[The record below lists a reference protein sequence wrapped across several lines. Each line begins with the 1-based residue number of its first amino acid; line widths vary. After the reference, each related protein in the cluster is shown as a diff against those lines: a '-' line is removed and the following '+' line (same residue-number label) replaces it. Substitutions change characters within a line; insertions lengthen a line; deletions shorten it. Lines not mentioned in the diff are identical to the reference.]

1 MLKRAL
7 VEGHGLLALAMALVA
22 CAAPEALAQQSH
34 PPAPEPPAGYGE
46 ELWQRAWKLH
56 HEALVVDTHSD
67 TTSRI
72 LDEGFDMGPRAKD
85 GHADLPRIAEGGL
98 DAQFYSIYVA
108 SRFYGDEAPLFAPP
122 PPGGEWDRPKEPGSA
137 NGSARRAL
145 QMIDGIVRMTTKYPD
160 RMTLCTSR
168 VELLD
173 AVRMGRH
180 ATLMGIEGGHA
191 IEGRLDLLRQFH
203 RLGVR
208 YMTLTHTNHN
218 EYADSCA
225 DATPRWGGL
234 NQLGV
239 KVVLEMNR
247 LGMLVDVSHVS
258 DATFFDALRVTR
270 APAICSHSSM
280 RALCGHPRNIT
291 DDMLRALAKNGGV
304 VMINFNCGFVD
315 PEYGKRADAANQ
327 VRRIREREIRRQF
340 AEGSKEREEAMA
352 ALDVR
357 FPRADRPDIA
367 VLMKHFLHAI
377 EVAGPDHVGIG
388 SDFDGVSCVPKG
400 MDDVTHLPRI
410 TYHLL
415 EAGHDEATVR
425 KVLGA
430 NLLRVLEQAEKVAYD
445 LRTEPPHQNDP
456 ATDAQLLQR

>member
-7 VEGHGLLALAMALVA
+7 IEGPCLAAAAALALASSTVV
-22 CAAPEALAQQSH
+22 AQQVVPP
-34 PPAPEPPAGYGE
+34 PPAAPAGYAE

-56 HEALVVDTHSD
+56 HESLVVDTHSD

-72 LDEGFDMGPRAKD
+72 LDEGFDMGPRARD
-85 GHADLPRIAEGGL
+85 GHMDLPRIAEAGL

-108 SRFYGDEAPLFAPP
+108 SRFFGDEAPLFAPP
-122 PPGGEWDRPKEPGSA
+122 AAGADWVRPREPGTP

-225 DATPRWGGL
+225 EATPRWGGL

-239 KVVLEMNR
+239 KVVKEMNR

-315 PEYGKRADAANQ
+315 PEYGKRSDAAGQ

-340 AEGSKEREEAMA
+340 AEGSKEREEALA
-352 ALDVR
+352 ALDAK
-357 FPRADRPDIA
+357 FPPAERPA
-367 VLMKHFLHAI
+367 LSVLMAHFLHAL

-415 EAGHDEATVR
+415 EAGHDESTVR
-425 KVLGA
+425 KVLGG
-430 NLLRVLEQAEKVAYD
+430 NLLRVLDQAEKVAYD
-445 LRTEPPHQNDP
+445 LRVEAPFQNDP
-456 ATDAQLLQR
+456 ATDAQPLQR